1 MQRFFSRTLS
11 VARIAS
17 KTLRSDERGSVLAY
31 MVVIPALAGALAIGV
46 ETGELYRI
54 KRQMQTASDDAALA
68 GAIDSMASASLSTI
82 TTDARYEAQRNGF
95 THGANGV
102 TVTVNSPP
110 TSGPNVGTTGAVEV
124 IVSKTQNLTFGS
136 IINSWMGRTSS
147 GYTLASRSVAGQNST
162 TTSTTTT
169 TTKTTSVG
177 CLVALT
183 PNNEQGISFTSFS
196 SFNADCMMMSN
207 GTATGTGSNASI
219 GMSGF
224 SSAMFSNTANGK
236 GGVWSRGTF
245 SAQNYGSLTIPA
257 GQTLVNQTT
266 AIVDPYASIAT
277 PTPGACTQT
286 NYKPSGGSQITLS
299 PGNYCNGLQISSF
312 SNVYFLPGTYYITN
326 GDLVISSDSTVS
338 CPTCTGKAGTTFV
351 LTQTSGNNNDIGGVK
366 ITSQSTVTLNAPSM
380 KPEEATPAY
389 QYPGILF
396 YQDRRAPVGTMN
408 STSRILT
415 LSSLSTATLTGAIY
429 VPNNAINIASISSTG
444 SNSST
449 GCTVWI
455 GRYIKFSSYSS
466 NYVNGC
472 NDLNTTPAGFVT
484 TTTQTSQATT
494 NKGKI
499 LE

>member
-11 VARIAS
+11 VARTAS
-17 KTLRSDERGSVLAY
+17 RTLRSDERGSVLAY
-31 MVVIPALAGALAIGV
+31 MVVVPALAGALAIGV
-46 ETGELYRI
+46 ETGELYRV

-82 TTDARYEAQRNGF
+82 TADARYEAQRNGF
-95 THGANGV
+95 THGADGV

-124 IVSKTQNLTFGS
+124 VVTKTQNLTFGS
-136 IINSWMGRTSS
+136 IINSWMGRSSS
-147 GYTLASRSVAGQNST
+147 GYTLTARSVAAQNST

-169 TTKTTSVG
+169 TTSTTSVG

-207 GTATGTGSNASI
+207 GTATGTGANASI
-219 GMSGF
+219 GMSSF
-224 SSAMFSNTANGK
+224 SSATFSNTANGK
-236 GGVWSRGTF
+236 GGVWTRGTF
-245 SAQNYGSLTIPA
+245 SAQSYSSLTIPA

-266 AIVDPYASIAT
+266 AIVDPYASLAT
-277 PTPGACTQT
+277 PAPGACGWT
-286 NYKPSGGSQITLS
+286 NYKPSGGSQITLK
-299 PGNYCNGLQISSF
+299 PGVYCNGLQISSF

-338 CPTCTGKAGTTFV
+338 CPTCTGTDGTTFV
-351 LTQTSGNNNDIGGVK
+351 LTQSSGNNNDIGGVK
-366 ITSQSTVTLNAPSM
+366 ITSQSTVTLNAPSVTS
-380 KPEEATPAY
+380 ATTAY
-389 QYPGILF
+389 PYPGVLF

-429 VPNNAINIASISSTG
+429 VPNNAINIASISNTG
-444 SNSST
+444 SNSAT

-472 NDLNTTPAGFVT
+472 KAVNTTPAGFVT